1 MPRLIPTP
9 LPESVRNDPLRNA
22 EQAVYEA
29 FASQAPGEA
38 LIFYS
43 VSWLGRPSPGQAP
56 VDGETDFVVA
66 HPDNGILVI
75 EVKGGKIHY
84 DGTTDRWYS
93 TDGKGTEHRIDDPFD
108 QVKKSKYAL
117 LSKIQQIPGW
127 KKRYVRLGHCV
138 IFPDSA
144 RPAGPVSTESAHEM
158 MAFVRD
164 LGWMDKW
171 LENAW
176 EYWSGKDVENIEFG
190 ARGMEM
196 IEKLLAHS
204 FQLEHPLAADIMA
217 DSKQILQL
225 TERQFDLLG
234 YLRRRR
240 RVAISGGAG
249 TGKTM
254 LALEKARQL
263 AGEGMKVLLTCYN
276 RPLAEFLDDRAG
288 MTDNLTVRNFHWLC
302 HDLGKKANLEGL
314 DVPDPPPPAFYNE
327 ILPNAFMKAI
337 ELMPEERFDAIVVD
351 EGQDLREEW
360 WTLLQLA
367 MTDPDQGILYV
378 FYDDNQRLYGHRDA
392 IPQGLDEY
400 PLDQNLRNT
409 KSIHQLASRFYDGDA
424 MEAGGPP
431 GRPVEFIKAGGE
443 RERLKGVS
451 RTLHKLIN
459 EERIVPASIAVL
471 TGRSAEKISLA
482 KDGKIGVFQ
491 VCSGEECDGDE
502 IIFESI
508 RRFKGLERPVI
519 ILVELEDVL
528 EQEDLLYVG
537 ITRANAHLVVVGN
550 EEVLDKLRYNPHV

>member
-9 LPESVRNDPLRNA
+9 LPESVRNDPLRDA

-29 FASQAPGEA
+29 FASHAPDDSI
-38 LIFYS
+38 IFYS

-75 EVKGGKIHY
+75 EVKGGKIKY
-84 DGTTDRWYS
+84 DGATDQWYS
-93 TDGKGTEHRIDDPFD
+93 IDGSGKEHRIDDPFD

-117 LSKIQQIPGW
+117 LSKIKQAPGW
-127 KKRYVRLGHCV
+127 NRKYVRLGHCV

-144 RPAGPVSTESAHEM
+144 RPSGPISTDSAHEM
-158 MAFVRD
+158 MAFTRD

-171 LENAW
+171 LDNAW
-176 EYWSGKDVENIEFG
+176 EYWSGKDLESVEFG

-196 IEKLLAHS
+196 VEKLLARS
-204 FQLEHPLAADIMA
+204 FQLEHPLAADIAA

-254 LALEKARQL
+254 LAVEKAKQL
-263 AGEGMKVLLTCYN
+263 AGEGMKVLLTCFN
-276 RPLAEFLDDRAG
+276 RPLAEFLEDRAG
-288 MTDNLTVRNFHWLC
+288 EHEDITVRNFHWLC
-302 HDLGKKANLEGL
+302 HDMAEKAELPEIQVQDSPSSNY
-314 DVPDPPPPAFYNE
+314 FNE
-327 ILPNAFMKAI
+327 VLPNAFMKAL
-337 ELMPEERFDAIVVD
+337 EMMPEERFDAIVVD
-351 EGQDLREEW
+351 EGQDFREEW
-360 WTLLQLA
+360 WTMLQLS
-367 MTDPDQGILYV
+367 MTDPEQSILYV
-378 FYDDNQRLYGHRDA
+378 FYDDNQRLYGHKDA

-409 KSIHQLASRFYDGDA
+409 RSIYDLASRFYEGEA
-424 MEAGGPP
+424 MEAGGPA

-443 RERLKGVS
+443 RERQKGVS
-451 RTLHKLIN
+451 RTLHRLIID
-459 EERIVPASIAVL
+459 ERISPASIAVL
-471 TGRSAEKISLA
+471 SGRSTEKSSLA
-482 KDGKIGVFQ
+482 EDGKIGAFQ
-491 VCSGEECDGDE
+491 VCSGEECDEDKVA
-502 IIFESI
+502 FESI
-508 RRFKGLERPVI
+508 RRFKGLERPVV

-528 EQEDLLYVG
+528 DQEDLLYVG
-537 ITRANAHLVVVGN
+537 ITRANAHLVVVGSD
-550 EEVLDKLRYNPHV
+550 ETLDVLR